1 MTQTQSVRSNA
12 SVDSGHI
19 TQGIMNND
27 TLELNTFEYT
37 DHSALDLEH
46 EIDPDNNFFS
56 TINNNCHY
64 YTGEQFNRS
73 IKTVGKLSIIHFN
86 SRSLYAN
93 FTSIRDYLDT
103 FSQPFNIIAISETW
117 LNKDRELDFDMDG
130 YELSYINRQNK
141 GGGGVAIYV
150 DKTLHFKVLDRMTTV
165 VDNVL
170 ECISIEIC
178 KEKREFDH

>member
-1 MTQTQSVRSNA
+1 
-12 SVDSGHI
+12 
-19 TQGIMNND
+19 MNND

-46 EIDPDNNFFS
+46 ETDPDNIFFS
-56 TINNNCHY
+56 SINNNCHY

-73 IKTVGKLSIIHFN
+73 IKTDGKLSIIHFN

-93 FTSIRDYLDT
+93 FTSIRDYVDT
-103 FSQPFNIIAISETW
+103 FSQPLNIIAISETW
-117 LNKDRELDFDMDG
+117 LNEDRELDFDMDS

-150 DKTLHFKVLDRMTTV
+150 DKTLNFKVLESMTTV
-165 VDNVL
+165 VDNVS

-178 KEKREFDH
+178 KEKRKI